1 MAKTRRPAR
10 KPVPRAT
17 TPARALDLL
26 RASARQAVNVT
37 TRTVLARANEA
48 RALVAGRTGALRESL
63 AERAAEARTRTTKT
77 VSKLERAFEQRVSQA
92 VAKLGIPSNR
102 EVRSLARQV
111 AELQA
116 NVNQLRRARSRARA
130 S

>member
-17 TPARALDLL
+17 TPARALELL
-26 RASARQAVNVT
+26 RASTRQAVAVAA
-37 TRTVLARANEA
+37 RTVLGRAEEA
-48 RALVAGRTGALRESL
+48 REAVAARTGALRDGL
-63 AERAAEARTRTTKT
+63 AERAAQARIRTTKT
-77 VSKLERAFEQRVSQA
+77 VSKLERAFERRVGLA
-92 VAKLGIPSNR
+92 VGKLGIPSNR
-102 EVRSLARQV
+102 EVRALARQV

-116 NVNQLRRARSRARA
+116 NVNQLRRSRARA

>member
-37 TRTVLARANEA
+37 ARNVVARAQAARDLVAQRTESVREVLAQ
-48 RALVAGRTGALRESL
+48 
-63 AERAAEARTRTTKT
+63 RAAEARTRTTKT
-77 VSKLERAFEQRVSQA
+77 VSKLESAFEQRVSQA

-116 NVNQLRRARSRARA
+116 NVNQLRRSRSRARA
-130 S
+130 